1 MNFWLRIAHA
11 IDAITE
17 RLGRLVFWLTLF
29 MVLLGAFNALARKAG
44 QYFETTLTSNAF
56 VELQWY
62 MFGAV
67 FLLGAGYALKHNAH
81 VRVDVLYGRLSA
93 RKRAMI
99 DVAGTLLFLLP
110 FCILV
115 QFVSWPA
122 VLNSWHVWEQSPDP
136 DGLPRYPIKT
146 LIPIAFFFVMLQ
158 GISFLIHKCAFL
170 MGAEAESIDEAGVGA

>member
-1 MNFWLRIAHA
+1 MDFWLGVART
-11 IDAITE
+11 IDNITE
-17 RLGRLVFWLTLF
+17 RLGRLVFWLTLA
-29 MVLLGAFNALARKAG
+29 MVLLGALNAIARKAG
-44 QYFETTLTSNAF
+44 QYFGATLTSNAF

-81 VRVDVLYGRLSA
+81 VRVDVLYGRLDS
-93 RKRAMI
+93 RKKAYI
-99 DVAGTLLFLLP
+99 DVAGTILFLLP

-122 VLNSWHVWEQSPDP
+122 VINSWQVWEQSPDP

-146 LIPIAFFFVMLQ
+146 LIPVAFFFVTLQ
-158 GISFLIHKCAFL
+158 GISHLIKKLAFL
-170 MGAEAESIDEAGVGA
+170 KGRLPETLEEEGVGA